1 MNNEMLHACD
11 KVNGRPKNICVS
23 IIKQSP
29 IESFIGCEGGILLWY
44 QFPYDAMYFSIL
56 MHNSLY
62 NSLYNS
68 LKFCLVHGL
77 VTKRLFPSF

>member
-23 IIKQSP
+23 IIKKSP
-29 IESFIGCEGGILLWY
+29 IESFLGCEGGILLWY
-44 QFPYDAMYFSIL
+44 QFPYDVMYFSVL
-56 MHNSLY
+56 VY
-62 NSLYNS
+62 NSPYNS

-77 VTKRLFPSF
+77 VTKSLFPSF